1 MSSTRSARDYPKS
14 QGGAAI
20 GARLRRLS
28 ERLDRDADRI
38 YADLDIVFE
47 QRWYGVL
54 NQLTLLGPL
63 SVGDLAEA
71 LGITH
76 AAVSQTRAALAAQG
90 LVLSSDDPNDAR
102 RRVLSLSAAGRRL
115 VTRLTPIWNALNEAA
130 RELDREAGRVVDA
143 LERLERAL
151 DRASLPDRVRAKLGA

>member
-1 MSSTRSARDYPKS
+1 MSSTRSSRDYPKS

-28 ERLDRDADRI
+28 ERLDRDADKI

-151 DRASLPDRVRAKLGA
+151 DHASLPDRVRAKLGA